1 MLCPAFFKNPEF
13 HCEEGPVLYGHG
25 SSMSCQ
31 RRRVEDP
38 YMCETRPPIPLFLV
52 MGSLPRGEL
61 SAVLVCCSIQCG
73 CGPLRRCPNSA
84 VVRRLELDSG
94 CCRIEQVRYFKE
106 KSKELC
112 YSFITWG
119 MGTKRREKSKKQ
131 MGWGHRDCQKWM
143 LGCPYRIQQVLGDQD

>member
-25 SSMSCQ
+25 RSMSCQ

-38 YMCETRPPIPLFLV
+38 YMCETRPPTPLFLV

-61 SAVLVCCSIQCG
+61 SAVLVCCSIQCE